1 MEKGMDHGEP
11 PAESVRE
18 LFEAFADGELEQFLD
33 GCAPDLVLTVR
44 GSGSMT
50 TLLAK
55 GRIASW
61 YRSMHD
67 LAGGSLRS
75 EVFLEVTEGPA
86 QVVLLRHSLTR
97 GQIEYRYE
105 TVNRCTWRHDGLV
118 SWFSHP
124 LRPADYARAWGLA
137 AVGER
142 VPA

>member
-1 MEKGMDHGEP
+1 MDSDELP
-11 PAESVRE
+11 TERVRE
-18 LFEAFADGELEQFLD
+18 LFEAFIGGDLDQFLA

-50 TLLAK
+50 TLVAK
-55 GRIASW
+55 GDIASW

-67 LAGGSLRS
+67 LTGGSLRS
-75 EVFLEVTEGPA
+75 EVFLEVTEGAA
-86 QVVLLRHSLTR
+86 QVVLLRHSLRR
-97 GQIEYRYE
+97 GRVEYRYE

-124 LRPADYARAWGLA
+124 LRSADYARAWGLA
-137 AVGER
+137 EER